1 MLFPHMVNL
10 AGTGVG
16 PGVGGATPT
25 GRIPPAMIGHL
36 RGRTIRLGLERV
48 LLDVGGVGYEL
59 YASLSTLSDVEA
71 RGDGEVEL
79 YVYTHLWS
87 DGIVLYGFS
96 TELEKRL
103 FERLITVSG
112 IGPRLARGILSGMP
126 PKDLIAALAAGDAAR
141 LTTIPGVGKKSA
153 ERMVV
158 DLADKV
164 ADLAHGLPDA
174 AGPSAE
180 SEADEE
186 LVSAL
191 VNLGYKR
198 GPAEKAV
205 RAALDENPDGAF
217 HELLRA
223 SLKRISSMR

>member
-1 MLFPHMVNL
+1 
-10 AGTGVG
+10 
-16 PGVGGATPT
+16 
-25 GRIPPAMIGHL
+25 MIGHL
-36 RGRTIRLGLERV
+36 RGRTLRLELERV

-59 YASLSTLSDVEA
+59 FASASTLSDVEA

-79 YVYTHLWS
+79 HVYTHLWS

-96 TELEKRL
+96 TDLEKRL

-112 IGPRLARGILSGMP
+112 IGPRLARAILSGMAP
-126 PKDLIAALAAGDAAR
+126 RDLIAALSAGDAAR

-158 DLADKV
+158 ELKDKV
-164 ADLAHGLPDA
+164 AELAHGLPGGAEARQA
-174 AGPSAE
+174 AAPA
-180 SEADEE
+180 ADEE

-198 GPAEKAV
+198 KQAEAAV
-205 RAALDENPDGAF
+205 REALAETPDGAF
-217 HELLRA
+217 HELLRD
-223 SLKRISSMR
+223 SLKRISAMA

>member
-1 MLFPHMVNL
+1 MLFPHIVKPR
-10 AGTGVG
+10 G
-16 PGVGGATPT
+16 PGSGSRGAGYNPA
-25 GRIPPAMIGHL
+25 AMIGHL

-126 PKDLIAALAAGDAAR
+126 PTDLIAALAAGDAVR

-164 ADLAHGLPDA
+164 ADLAHGLPKA
-174 AGPSAE
+174 ATASAE
-180 SEADEE
+180 ADDE

-198 GPAEKAV
+198 GPAEQAV
-205 RAALDENPDGAF
+205 RAALDETPDGAF

>member
-1 MLFPHMVNL
+1 
-10 AGTGVG
+10 
-16 PGVGGATPT
+16 
-25 GRIPPAMIGHL
+25 MIGFL
-36 RGRTIRLGLERV
+36 RGRTIRLGLERL

-59 YASLSTLSDVEA
+59 YASMATLSDVEN

-79 YVYTHLWS
+79 HVYTHLWS

-112 IGPRLARGILSGMP
+112 IGPRLARAILSGMP
-126 PKDLIAALAAGDAAR
+126 PGDLIAALAAGDAAR

-158 DLADKV
+158 ELQDKVGELADQV
-164 ADLAHGLPDA
+164 P
-174 AGPSAE
+174 AGGAPPTT
-180 SEADEE
+180 EAGEE

-191 VNLGYKR
+191 CNLGYKR
-198 GPAEKAV
+198 KQAEKAV
-205 RAALDENPDGAF
+205 AATLEESPDGAF
-217 HELLRA
+217 REQLRD
-223 SLKRISSMR
+223 SLKRISSMA